1 MTSIL
6 DGRITTSKTGT
17 KRLGAVGA
25 SLACAILV
33 FGCLSGC
40 NRGAVYQASKLP
52 IGMAATPI
60 HSAEQ
65 VNLSALARSAM
76 VSEMVYPGDILEVRI
91 TTGLETDEKPA
102 ELVRVDEQ
110 GVGSIS
116 LIGEVVLAG
125 LYFQQAEKV
134 IYDVSRQR
142 QIFVNPHVAVG
153 LKKRKTRTISVSGE
167 VENPGPVLLPETQS
181 DLLNALIAAGGLT
194 SDADT
199 IVEIR
204 NPGGTNGEVGLVG
217 YQDGP
222 SSQAS
227 GVSIDLLQVKPDDN
241 IDLRL
246 ADGAVV
252 MVRKR
257 PPQTIQVIG
266 LVNNQGRFPMK
277 ADEPTRLIDAIAMA
291 NGRTLEIADVVR
303 VIRPTAE
310 GPKVIEASFTDAT
323 NGGSTNI
330 LLGPGDIVSVDETP
344 STFVVGIM
352 KDFMRIGLTAGI
364 PGL

>member
-110 GVGSIS
+110 GVATNEERAWHAHRIDWSRRRVELAHHRDKTGLAIT
-116 LIGEVVLAG
+116 VVLVDTEDDI
-125 LYFQQAEKV
+125 L
-134 IYDVSRQR
+134 IRSR
-142 QIFVNPHVAVG
+142 F
-153 LKKRKTRTISVSGE
+153 
-167 VENPGPVLLPETQS
+167 
-181 DLLNALIAAGGLT
+181 DNALVGRLT
-194 SDADT
+194 
-199 IVEIR
+199 I
-204 NPGGTNGEVGLVG
+204 
-217 YQDGP
+217 
-222 SSQAS
+222 
-227 GVSIDLLQVKPDDN
+227 
-241 IDLRL
+241 
-246 ADGAVV
+246 
-252 MVRKR
+252 
-257 PPQTIQVIG
+257 
-266 LVNNQGRFPMK
+266 
-277 ADEPTRLIDAIAMA
+277 
-291 NGRTLEIADVVR
+291 
-303 VIRPTAE
+303 
-310 GPKVIEASFTDAT
+310 
-323 NGGSTNI
+323 
-330 LLGPGDIVSVDETP
+330 
-344 STFVVGIM
+344 
-352 KDFMRIGLTAGI
+352 
-364 PGL
+364 